1 MRAEPAVHTGAG
13 EADGHSQIDRRPGR
27 GRGAAIGARAV
38 AGHLANDWQRR
49 LLLTRRRAHAER
61 TEASRCPVLNHL
73 HPLRHLVLRARLRSV
88 ERCRCLPVPCDLWPA
103 VALLRGPSRGRAMLL
118 SWTHPLSSSLIL
130 SRPLVQRRSR
140 LQQRRAGRRDDLETE
155 RERLAA
161 RLQEGSRK
169 GPGKVQERFW
179 LVKVQERSRKGAG
192 KV

>member
-1 MRAEPAVHTGAG
+1 MRAQPAVHTGAG
-13 EADGHSQIDRRPGR
+13 EAECHSQVDRRPGR

-38 AGHLANDWQRR
+38 AGHFANDWQRR

-61 TEASRCPVLNHL
+61 PEASRCPVLNHL

-103 VALLRGPSRGRAMLL
+103 VALLRGRVVGVPCSCRG
-118 SWTHPLSSSLIL
+118 LIL
-130 SRPLVQRRSR
+130 SHPLVQRRSR

-161 RLQEGSRK
+161 RLQERSRK
-169 GPGKVQERFW
+169 GPVKVQERFW
-179 LVKVQERSRKGAG
+179 LVKVQERSRKGLG